1 MFVIFNGSAYWYIY
15 KKNAMKQNNATIQTL
30 HDLLDYQASKFSA
43 AEVLLKNSLG
53 EWVGKSGSMQL
64 KTVLAKYSDLVQA
77 HVNKLGNFIDA
88 EKISV
93 LEISDRI
100 MKAMVEEAN
109 EQMNACQDTEVRDA
123 CLLAC
128 VQGINHFKIST
139 YGTAAAFA
147 KALNL
152 EKAAAIFHEM
162 EVNEKQID
170 DRLSQLA
177 EHEINSKA
185 KAPFAITR

>member
-1 MFVIFNGSAYWYIY
+1 MFVIFSGTAYWYIY

-30 HDLLDYQASKFSA
+30 HDLLNFQASKFSA

-53 EWVGKSGSMQL
+53 DWIGKAGSMQL
-64 KTVLAKYSDLVQA
+64 KTVLGKYIDLVQA
-77 HVNKLGNFIDA
+77 HVNKLGNFIEA

-93 LEISDRI
+93 LDISDRI
-100 MKAMVEEAN
+100 MKALVEEAD
-109 EQMNACQDTEVRDA
+109 EQMSACQDTEVRDA

-128 VQGINHFKIST
+128 VQGINHFKISI
-139 YGTAAAFA
+139 YGTSAAFA
-147 KALNL
+147 KTLNL
-152 EKAAAIFHEM
+152 EKAAAMFHEM

-177 EHEINSKA
+177 EHEINGKA
-185 KAPFAITR
+185 NAPFAIAR

>member
-1 MFVIFNGSAYWYIY
+1 
-15 KKNAMKQNNATIQTL
+15 MKQNNATIQTL
-30 HDLLDYQASKFSA
+30 HDLLNFQASKFSA
-43 AEVLLKNSLG
+43 AEMLLKNSLSD
-53 EWVGKSGSMQL
+53 WIGKSGSMQL
-64 KTVLAKYSDLVQA
+64 KTVLGKYSDLVQA

-93 LEISDRI
+93 LDISDRI
-100 MKAMVEEAN
+100 MKALVQEAE
-109 EQMNACQDTEVRDA
+109 EQMSACQDTEVRDA

-128 VQGINHFKIST
+128 VQGINHFKISI

-147 KALNL
+147 KTLNL
-152 EKAAAIFHEM
+152 EKAAAMFHEM

-177 EHEINSKA
+177 EHEVNGKA
-185 KAPFAITR
+185 KAPFSIER

>member
-1 MFVIFNGSAYWYIY
+1 MFVIFSGTAYWYIY

-30 HDLLDYQASKFSA
+30 HDLLNFQASKFSA
-43 AEVLLKNSLG
+43 AEVLLKHSLG
-53 EWVGKSGSMQL
+53 DWVGKSGSMQL
-64 KTVLAKYSDLVQA
+64 KTVLSKYSDLVQA
-77 HVNKLGNFIDA
+77 HVNKLGNFIDE

-93 LEISDRI
+93 LDISDRI
-100 MKAMVEEAN
+100 MKALVEEAN
-109 EQMNACQDTEVRDA
+109 EQMSACQDAEVRDA

-128 VQGINHFKIST
+128 VQGINHFKISI

-147 KALNL
+147 KTLDLDKTAAL
-152 EKAAAIFHEM
+152 FHEM

-177 EHEINSKA
+177 EHEINGRA
-185 KAPFAITR
+185 KAPFSIAR